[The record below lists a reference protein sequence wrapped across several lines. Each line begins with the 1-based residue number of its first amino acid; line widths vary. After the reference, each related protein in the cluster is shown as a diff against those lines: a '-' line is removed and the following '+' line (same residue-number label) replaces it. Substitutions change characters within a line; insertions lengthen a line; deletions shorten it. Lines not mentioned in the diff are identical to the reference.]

1 MTNEE
6 KKKVCGYLQQ
16 LWNERIAYKE
26 LFDVREIELWW
37 RNYKWF
43 VQECFD
49 VKVKVVDGKV
59 VIE

>member
-1 MTNEE
+1 MTKKE
-6 KKKVCGYLQQ
+6 KEKVCGQLQK
-16 LWNERIAYKE
+16 LWNERCAYKE
-26 LFDVREIELWW
+26 LFDVREIELWF

-49 VKVKVVDGKV
+49 VEVKVVDGKV